1 MDYFYSNIIIL
12 KIVLIIFAY
21 AIGSIPSSVWI
32 GKMFYNLDVR
42 EYGSGNAGFT
52 NALRVMGVKGGI
64 PVLIIDVLKG
74 FIAVKLA
81 IFANLDSM
89 GSFDVINYQ
98 IILAIVVLLGHIFPV
113 FAQFDGGKGVAT
125 LFGATLSIVLLPTL
139 IAVGIFLII
148 FFTTKY
154 VSLSSLFTAFSFP
167 FILMFG
173 FGYNHTGLVTYS
185 LLIFIVLVITH
196 LQNIKR
202 LLRNEEL
209 KVRFS
214 FKNKDES
221 DM

>member
-1 MDYFYSNIIIL
+1 
-12 KIVLIIFAY
+12 
-21 AIGSIPSSVWI
+21 
-32 GKMFYNLDVR
+32 MFYNLDVR

>member
-12 KIVLIIFAY
+12 KIALIIFAY

-52 NALRVMGVKGGI
+52 NALRVMGARGGI

-81 IFANLDSM
+81 IFANLDSL

-98 IILAIVVLLGHIFPV
+98 IILAIAVLLGHVFPV
-113 FAQFDGGKGVAT
+113 LAQFDGGKGVAT

-154 VSLSSLFTAFSFP
+154 VSLSSLLTAFSFP
-167 FILMFG
+167 FILLFG
-173 FGYNHTGLVTYS
+173 FGYNHTGLIAYS
-185 LLIFIVLVITH
+185 LLIFIVLVLTH

-214 FKNKDES
+214 FKNKDEP

>member
-81 IFANLDSM
+81 IFANLDSL

-98 IILAIVVLLGHIFPV
+98 IILAIAVLLGHIFPV

>member
-1 MDYFYSNIIIL
+1 MDYFYTNTIFL
-12 KIVLIIFAY
+12 KITLIAFAY
-21 AIGSIPSSVWI
+21 IIGSIPSAVWI
-32 GKMFYNLDVR
+32 GKIFYNIDVR
-42 EYGSGNAGFT
+42 EHGSGNAGFT
-52 NALRVMGVKGGI
+52 NALRVMGASGGV

-81 IFANLDSM
+81 IIVNLHFI
-89 GSFDVINYQ
+89 GSLDIINYQ
-98 IILAIVVLLGHIFPV
+98 IILAIAVLLGHIFPV

-139 IAVGIFLII
+139 IAVGIFLVI

-154 VSLSSLFTAFSFP
+154 VSLSSLLTSLSFP

-173 FGYNHTGLVTYS
+173 FGFNHTGLIAYS
-185 LLIFIVLVITH
+185 LLIFVVLVITH

-209 KVRFS
+209 KVDFS
-214 FKNKDES
+214 FKNKND
-221 DM
+221 